1 MLRVTDDVKLD
12 FDDVLIVPQPSDLNS
27 RSEVSLERTI
37 CMPNA
42 SWDNLPVIDKEI
54 ISLRTGEEKSGKM
67 CWTGIPI
74 ICANMDTVGTM
85 EMAKK
90 FAQEKMLVALHK
102 HYSEEQLVDF
112 FFNNDKLWKNV
123 FYTVGSNDDD
133 YLKLERIRKAINTM
147 QFSNNLEDH
156 MFPRMICLD
165 IANGYSKHFCEAV
178 KRYREAYPWS
188 IIMAGNVVTGN
199 MAEKLIEYGAD
210 IVKVGIGPGAV
221 CTTRLKTGCGY
232 PQLSAIAECAFQ
244 VHGAP
249 AGHICGDG
257 GCRTAGDV
265 SKAFAAGADFVML
278 GSMLAG
284 TDACEGEWEHDLEGN
299 KKQLKFYGMSSSAA
313 QEKYNGGLKK
323 HRTSEGRVVTVPYK
337 GKTEDVIQDILGG
350 IRSAC
355 TYTGARD
362 IKDLPKCAKF
372 ARVNS
377 THNDHFEKS

>member
-54 ISLRTGEEKSGKM
+54 ISLRTGEEKSGGM

-221 CTTRLKTGCGY
+221 CTTRLKTGC
-232 PQLSAIAECAFQ
+232 F
-244 VHGAP
+244 
-249 AGHICGDG
+249 
-257 GCRTAGDV
+257 V
-265 SKAFAAGADFVML
+265 S
-278 GSMLAG
+278 G
-284 TDACEGEWEHDLEGN
+284 TKVN
-299 KKQLKFYGMSSSAA
+299 
-313 QEKYNGGLKK
+313 
-323 HRTSEGRVVTVPYK
+323 
-337 GKTEDVIQDILGG
+337 TEDGFVNIENIKEGQKVLTHDGTYKSVVKSQKLEEEGYLININGVT
-350 IRSAC
+350 C
-355 TYTGARD
+355 TRD
-362 IKDLPKCAKF
+362 HRF
-372 ARVNS
+372 YVVNKEQ
-377 THNDHFEKS
+377 TDEINDENIHEYAYWLEADNISDNHLIIEIEE